1 VSFDRRAFLRGAA
14 ALAGAPLVPLAAA
27 RANAPKPF
35 ALDARVARVP
45 LVGTPHPDTD
55 VWAYDGRVPGPE
67 LRLKQGERLRVA
79 VTNRLPEGTTVHWHG
94 VRVPNAMDGVAH
106 LTQPPIAANG
116 GTFVYEFE
124 AKDAGTYWYH
134 PHSRSYEQV
143 GRGLSG
149 ALVVEERAPI
159 AVDRDLTWML
169 ADWRL
174 TPEAQHRT
182 DFGSMF
188 DVTHAGRI
196 GNTVTVNGVVPE
208 SLDVRAGE
216 RVRLRLVNAANARV
230 FALEFRGHRPWIVA
244 LDGQPVEPHEPE
256 GGRVLLGPSMRADLV
271 LDLTGKPG
279 ERHAVHDTYYPR
291 ASYRLLDLAYSAEP
305 PLKSGARGAPMR
317 LPPNPLPEPDL
328 ARAVR
333 HRVAMT
339 GGMMGGMQGG
349 MMGGGMTDMREMMRQ
364 GMAWAMNGVVGSDHS
379 HPLLFAVKRD
389 ASCVVELVN
398 DTAWDHPMHL
408 HGHAFRVLTLNGK
421 PTRRREWRDTVLL
434 RPREIAEIAFVADNP
449 GDWMFH
455 CHVLEHQAGGMMAV
469 VRVG

>member
-1 VSFDRRAFLRGAA
+1 VPVDRRGFLRVAA
-14 ALAGAPLVPLAAA
+14 ALAAAPLAPAPARAAA
-27 RANAPKPF
+27 QRLF
-35 ALDARVARVP
+35 ALEPRVARVP
-45 LVGTPHPDTD
+45 LVGEPHPDTE

-67 LRLKQGERLRVA
+67 LRVKQGDRLRVA
-79 VTNRLPEGTTVHWHG
+79 VKNHLPEGTTVHWHG

-106 LTQPPIAANG
+106 VTQAPIAANG

-124 AKDAGTYWYH
+124 AQDAGTFWYH

-143 GRGLSG
+143 GRGLAG
-149 ALVVEERAPI
+149 ALVVEEPVPI
-159 AVDRDLTWML
+159 AADRDLTWVL
-169 ADWRL
+169 SDWRL
-174 TPEAQHRT
+174 TESAQHRA

-188 DVTHAGRI
+188 DVSHAGRI
-196 GNTVTVNGVVPE
+196 GNTVTINGFVPE
-208 SLDVRAGE
+208 SLGVRAGE
-216 RVRLRLVNAANARV
+216 RIRLRLVNAANARV

-256 GGRVLLGPSMRADLV
+256 GGRVVLGPSMRADLV
-271 LDLTGKPG
+271 LDLTGRPG
-279 ERHAVHDTYYPR
+279 DRHGVHDTYYPR
-291 ASYRLLDLAYSAEP
+291 NSYRLLDLAYSSEP
-305 PLKSGARGAPMR
+305 PLESGARGAPMR
-317 LPPNPLPEPDL
+317 LAPNPLPEPDP

-349 MMGGGMTDMREMMRQ
+349 MTGGRMTDMREMMRR
-364 GMAWAMNGVVGSDHS
+364 GMAWAMNGVIGSDHE
-379 HPLLFAVKRD
+379 HPLLFAVKRN

-408 HGHAFRVLTLNGK
+408 HGHAFRVLAMNGK
-421 PTRRREWRDTVLL
+421 PTRHREWRDTVLL
-434 RPREIAEIAFVADNP
+434 RARETAEIAFVADNP